1 MAGKTICEAKVLVY
15 LHKANKLNTGH
26 QRTHV
31 LAHMSNRML
40 YIKSILNHICCMDT
54 HASTHTHILLAIH
67 APADTCIHACVEYDV
82 RKHACSHSHHVMH
95 ARHATHAGHARTP
108 RHAGHAQRRRTPRRD
123 ARTHAYALGLIQ
135 RVGTMRIDGSM
146 TKR

>member
-1 MAGKTICEAKVLVY
+1 MY
-15 LHKANKLNTGH
+15 
-26 QRTHV
+26 
-31 LAHMSNRML
+31 
-40 YIKSILNHICCMDT
+40 ICCTDT

-108 RHAGHAQRRRTPRRD
+108 RHRTCFAYTYVVSTRR
-123 ARTHAYALGLIQ
+123 HAYLVTYTDSAVPRLMCSLYIVLRKSPRGRRWPNGSTSTQQQTVHTLV
-135 RVGTMRIDGSM
+135 RMRSVVVTG
-146 TKR
+146 